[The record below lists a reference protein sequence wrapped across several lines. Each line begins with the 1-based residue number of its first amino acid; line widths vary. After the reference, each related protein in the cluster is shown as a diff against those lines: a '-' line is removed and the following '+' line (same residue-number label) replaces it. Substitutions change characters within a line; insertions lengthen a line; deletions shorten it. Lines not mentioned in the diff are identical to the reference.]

1 MTIDELIKSL
11 VDVKQTYGNINVRVC
26 DTDDL
31 ALNIT
36 DISVLDERKPKEEYK
51 DTFYAGYDYDGDCM
65 EDTGRKELILWTT

>member
-11 VDVKQTYGNINVRVC
+11 QEAKQTYGNVNVRVC
-26 DTDDL
+26 DIDDV

-36 DISVLDERKPKEEYK
+36 DISTLEERIPKESCT
-51 DTFYAGYDYDGDCM
+51 DDCDGEW

>member
-11 VDVKQTYGNINVRVC
+11 QEAKQTYGNINVRVC
-26 DTDDL
+26 DIDDV

-36 DISVLDERKPKEEYK
+36 DISALDERIPK
-51 DTFYAGYDYDGDCM
+51 DDCDGEW

>member
-1 MTIDELIKSL
+1 MTLDELIKSL

-36 DISVLDERKPKEEYK
+36 DISVLDERQPKEEYK
-51 DTFYAGYDYDGDCM
+51 DAIYAGYDYDGDCM